1 MNVTQ
6 RLKEI
11 GREDY
16 QGFLAEISDKWA
28 YQMQQVNG
36 TLSAMLFDCT
46 IADLQSEFERYQPI
60 LKNGLAV
67 FQCERRIGGEEWE
80 STEISIPA
88 KIWWRFLFNQK
99 TTFVTWRM
107 IN

>member
-60 LKNGLAV
+60 LKFDTMRDDFPIAEDV
-67 FQCERRIGGEEWE
+67 K
-80 STEISIPA
+80 A
-88 KIWWRFLFNQK
+88 KQTQLI
-99 TTFVTWRM
+99 
-107 IN
+107 

>member
-46 IADLQSEFERYQPI
+46 I
-60 LKNGLAV
+60 
-67 FQCERRIGGEEWE
+67 
-80 STEISIPA
+80 TEDVKA
-88 KIWWRFLFNQK
+88 KQTQLI
-99 TTFVTWRM
+99 
-107 IN
+107 

>member
-60 LKNGLAV
+60 LKTG
-67 FQCERRIGGEEWE
+67 
-80 STEISIPA
+80 
-88 KIWWRFLFNQK
+88 
-99 TTFVTWRM
+99 
-107 IN
+107 